1 MRDKTKIKLSQLIF
15 IEYLQGI
22 TLFQEFSSLD
32 NDAFAIYKHI
42 PRYVFCELLKAQLES
57 LSNNDSRRDG

>member
-32 NDAFAIYKHI
+32 NDAFGEMMNRVGLSASIFLDIFFASCWKH
-42 PRYVFCELLKAQLES
+42 
-57 LSNNDSRRDG
+57 N